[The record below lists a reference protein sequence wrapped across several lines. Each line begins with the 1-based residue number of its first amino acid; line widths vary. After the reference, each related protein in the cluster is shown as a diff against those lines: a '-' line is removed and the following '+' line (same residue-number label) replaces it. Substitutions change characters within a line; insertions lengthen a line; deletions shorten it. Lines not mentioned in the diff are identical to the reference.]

1 MNKLTIT
8 KRFPQLQLK
17 KYKFTYLFCARV
29 SEFKPYGAFIDI
41 GGVSG
46 LLHISEISHEH
57 IETPHGVFNVNDQMK
72 VMIIDL
78 DSERGRISLSTKAL
92 EPEPGDMLTDPQKVF
107 SKAEEMAAKYKQ
119 MLFEQTD
126 DTEGIPTASAETA

>member
-1 MNKLTIT
+1 
-8 KRFPQLQLK
+8 
-17 KYKFTYLFCARV
+17 
-29 SEFKPYGAFIDI
+29 
-41 GGVSG
+41 
-46 LLHISEISHEH
+46 
-57 IETPHGVFNVNDQMK
+57 MK

-126 DTEGIPTASAETA
+126 DNEVMSTTAAETV

>member
-1 MNKLTIT
+1 M
-8 KRFPQLQLK
+8 
-17 KYKFTYLFCARV
+17 
-29 SEFKPYGAFIDI
+29 
-41 GGVSG
+41 
-46 LLHISEISHEH
+46 HISEISHEH
-57 IETPHGVFNVNDQMK
+57 IETPHNVLNVSDQMK

-126 DTEGIPTASAETA
+126 DIEESSMASPEKV

>member
-1 MNKLTIT
+1 
-8 KRFPQLQLK
+8 
-17 KYKFTYLFCARV
+17 
-29 SEFKPYGAFIDI
+29 
-41 GGVSG
+41 
-46 LLHISEISHEH
+46 
-57 IETPHGVFNVNDQMK
+57 MK

-126 DTEGIPTASAETA
+126 DNEETLISAAETV

>member
-1 MNKLTIT
+1 
-8 KRFPQLQLK
+8 
-17 KYKFTYLFCARV
+17 
-29 SEFKPYGAFIDI
+29 
-41 GGVSG
+41 
-46 LLHISEISHEH
+46 
-57 IETPHGVFNVNDQMK
+57 MK

-126 DTEGIPTASAETA
+126 DNEETAIPSSDTV

>member
-1 MNKLTIT
+1 
-8 KRFPQLQLK
+8 
-17 KYKFTYLFCARV
+17 
-29 SEFKPYGAFIDI
+29 
-41 GGVSG
+41 
-46 LLHISEISHEH
+46 
-57 IETPHGVFNVNDQMK
+57 MK

-107 SKAEEMAAKYKQ
+107 DKAEEMAAKYKQ

-126 DTEGIPTASAETA
+126 ENEEIASETTETV

>member
-1 MNKLTIT
+1 
-8 KRFPQLQLK
+8 
-17 KYKFTYLFCARV
+17 
-29 SEFKPYGAFIDI
+29 
-41 GGVSG
+41 
-46 LLHISEISHEH
+46 
-57 IETPHGVFNVNDQMK
+57 MK

-126 DTEGIPTASAETA
+126 DNEGISTAAPETV